1 MISEFDGNDNLYQ
14 AWLAAHPRGFVINT
28 TRRPAR
34 RAAYM
39 VLHRARCARISRY
52 TQIARPPGAFTE
64 RDYVKVCAPTVEE
77 LRAWAKTHGRPDG
90 SFSNECGFCNPVS
103 ATAGTR
109 KN

>member
-1 MISEFDGNDNLYQ
+1 MSSEFDATDDHSH
-14 AWLAAHPRGFVINT
+14 AWRAANPRGFVINT

-39 VLHRARCARISRY
+39 VRHRARCAYIS
-52 TQIARPPGAFTE
+52 QDPQLARPPGAFTE

-77 LRAWAKTHGRPDG
+77 LRAWAKTLGRPDG